1 MYVMYIEWLLGVL
14 LLRLFLSSK
23 NSIEGSVQVGHHVL
37 LLLFI
42 W

>member
-1 MYVMYIEWLLGVL
+1 MYMYSDWLLSVL

-37 LLLFI
+37 RLLFI